1 MKKTTFY
8 KRLLKNKGRLK
19 IRALALAL
27 ALAVMSVI
35 ATGCG
40 KADTNTPGAPN
51 SGIEDIVDGSKR
63 EESMTPLTVENL
75 NSEAEKLTNKFIE
88 KGFDTSF
95 DSVRSVLLHLNY
107 NSFTSEEYYSLFDVG
122 AYSQDPIN
130 PFFKEVGFHNIVV
143 VFNGDNDLDKLIN
156 LKDFCRSDDGY
167 KVIAQ
172 IEDYSFEIAEL
183 ICSDSKDID
192 GQIKKDLQ
200 QIFGLLDDGEK
211 IEIGK
216 ETFFLKDLDDVTK
229 TLIMYSCTNIENY
242 IINIPD
248 QSLLSDETKQL
259 IDDIMKFVPVVCCT
273 SSAAIYD
280 SIYNSEFSKQE

>member
-1 MKKTTFY
+1 MKKASFHE
-8 KRLLKNKGRLK
+8 RLLKNKDKLK
-19 IRALALAL
+19 IRVVALV
-27 ALAVMSVI
+27 LAVMSVI

-40 KADTNTPGAPN
+40 KANTNTQDAPN

-88 KGFDTSF
+88 KGFDTNF

-130 PFFKEVGFHNIVV
+130 SFFKEVGFYNDDM
-143 VFNGDNDLDKLIN
+143 VFYKDLDKLIN
-156 LKDFCRSDDGY
+156 LKDFCRSADGY

-172 IEDYSFEIAEL
+172 LEDYSFEIAEL

-211 IEIGK
+211 IEIGN

-273 SSAAIYD
+273 SYDTIYD

>member
-1 MKKTTFY
+1 MKKASFHE
-8 KRLLKNKGRLK
+8 RLLKNKDKLK
-19 IRALALAL
+19 IRAVAL
-27 ALAVMSVI
+27 ALAVVSVI

-40 KADTNTPGAPN
+40 KANTNTQDAPN

-122 AYSQDPIN
+122 AYSQDPISS
-130 PFFKEVGFHNIVV
+130 FFNELGSHNFYNMVIYK
-143 VFNGDNDLDKLIN
+143 DLDKLIN
-156 LKDFCRSDDGY
+156 LKDFCRSADGY

-211 IEIGK
+211 IEIGN

-259 IDDIMKFVPVVCCT
+259 IQDISKFIPVVCCT
-273 SSAAIYD
+273 SSATIYD